1 MSTVAETKS
10 KPLLTIPELH
20 AEYGGAYGI
29 NNLYNAAAIGKLKT
43 VKVGRKI
50 LVPRSE
56 IEAFIQREAA

>member
-1 MSTVAETKS
+1 MSTVAETNS
-10 KPLLTIPELH
+10 KPLLTIPELY

-29 NNLYNAAAIGKLKT
+29 NNLYNAAALGKLKT
-43 VKVGRKI
+43 VRVGRKV